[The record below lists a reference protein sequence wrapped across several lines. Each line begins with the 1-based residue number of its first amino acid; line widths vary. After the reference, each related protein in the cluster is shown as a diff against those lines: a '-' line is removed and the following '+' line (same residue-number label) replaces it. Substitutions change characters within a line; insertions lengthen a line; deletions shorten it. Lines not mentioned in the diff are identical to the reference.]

1 MRTEFGYAWG
11 KLYLAMLAMA
21 TSTAPL
27 PQRVAEAFRTHLAS
41 LGSQNLPAFAHE
53 RLLAMRAK
61 FSTSPLDAD
70 DDITLNPAALTDR
83 DAAAIAEEI
92 FSLYDEIA
100 RSDARDRV
108 ASRP

>member
-27 PQRVAEAFRTHLAS
+27 PQRVTEAFRTHLGS
-41 LGSQNLPAFAHE
+41 LNNQNLPTSLHE
-53 RLLAMRAK
+53 RLKEVRRKLAGLPEEM
-61 FSTSPLDAD
+61 D
-70 DDITLNPAALTDR
+70 DDATVNFAPLTEA
-83 DAAAIAEEI
+83 DAAVIAEEI

-100 RSDARDRV
+100 RTDARSRV
-108 ASRP
+108 A

>member
-27 PQRVAEAFRTHLAS
+27 PQRVAEAFRAHLAS
-41 LGSQNLPAFAHE
+41 LGSQNLPALAHE
-53 RLLAMRAK
+53 RLLAIRAK
-61 FSTSPLDAD
+61 LSTIPSDAD
-70 DDITLNPAALTDR
+70 DDITIDPAALADR

-108 ASRP
+108 AGRS

>member
-41 LGSQNLPAFAHE
+41 LGRQNLPDFALE
-53 RLLAMRAK
+53 RLTAMRAK

-70 DDITLNPAALTDR
+70 DVIFTFSRMLDDNNPWHKVAGASG
-83 DAAAIAEEI
+83 
-92 FSLYDEIA
+92 FSGIGSGGA
-100 RSDARDRV
+100 
-108 ASRP
+108 